1 MSLLNGYATAAESDT
16 FLEDKAD
23 WLALDDSFKDN
34 LLSQSRYY
42 IESEIVGDS
51 ISDSEVTDEVKYAN
65 SLLAYDLGLGNGL
78 YDTDSRGRN
87 ITYEKS
93 SAGSVSDAISYSGR
107 KGIFR
112 PANYQLAKV
121 LLRDFITFGIIRA

>member
-16 FLEDKAD
+16 FLADKAD

-78 YDTDSRGRN
+78 YDTDSRSRN

-93 SAGSVSDAISYSGR
+93 SAGSVNDTISYSGR

-112 PANYQLAKV
+112 PVNYQLAKV